1 MNGDD
6 WNPGGGPRH
15 SSGETK
21 CMDCGTVV
29 PSPEDSSPCGA
40 HPRTPEFYL
49 CFLDFETTGLDP
61 DAHSPIEVAAL
72 VTDDQLT
79 ELGRFESL
87 IVPSPWGLWD
97 PFCVELHTK
106 TGLKTIAEAHGQRV
120 EAVSV
125 QLSKFLSEVVPVG
138 AQLHLA
144 GNSVHFDRGFLRR
157 YFPVLERRFH
167 HRHLDVSSVRLAAEV
182 FTEAPSLGGEKPH
195 RAMADVLRSIEEL
208 RHWRAVLGA

>member
-1 MNGDD
+1 M
-6 WNPGGGPRH
+6 
-15 SSGETK
+15 SSGPES
-21 CMDCGTVV
+21 MYDERYHSAV
-29 PSPEDSSPCGA
+29 PT
-40 HPRTPEFYL
+40 PRAPAFYL

-72 VTDDQLT
+72 VTDDRLN

-97 PFCVELHTK
+97 ATAREMHERS
-106 TGLKTIAEAHGQRV
+106 GLKTIVEAHGQRV
-120 EAVSV
+120 EAVAV
-125 QLSKFLSEVVPVG
+125 QLSKFLSECVPPT

-157 YFPVLERRFH
+157 YFSVLERRFH
-167 HRHLDVSSVRLAAEV
+167 HRHLDVSSIRLAAEV

-195 RAMADVLRSIEEL
+195 RAMADVLRSIDEL
-208 RHWRAVLGA
+208 RHWRAALRA

>member
-1 MNGDD
+1 M
-6 WNPGGGPRH
+6 
-15 SSGETK
+15 
-21 CMDCGTVV
+21 TVV
-29 PSPEDSSPCGA
+29 NRD
-40 HPRTPEFYL
+40 PRTGTASEPLLPPHTPKFYL

-72 VTDDQLT
+72 VTDDRLN

-97 PFCVELHTK
+97 TTAREMHERS
-106 TGLKTIAEAHGQRV
+106 GLKTIAEARGQRV
-120 EAVSV
+120 EAVAV
-125 QLSKFLSEVVPVG
+125 QLSKFLSEAVPAG
-138 AQLHLA
+138 AQLHIA

-157 YFPVLERRFH
+157 YFSVLERRFH

-208 RHWRAVLGA
+208 RHWRAALGA